1 MLLAGTTWN
10 WILIQATIF
19 QDLAIKLEPLNAKIP
34 QVGLAIWRESHD
46 NIILWYPTPRNALSV
61 RWSVRPSRFLPP
73 SNAHAHQSNVWA
85 YALDFWNFLEEEEDD
100 DDEEEQ
106 EEDNDNENNKEEEED
121 NDNNKEEEE
130 DNNNN
135 NDDKDGWKE
144 EDNNNDDKDGWKE
157 EDNDNDDKEE

>member
-1 MLLAGTTWN
+1 MYKK
-10 WILIQATIF
+10 
-19 QDLAIKLEPLNAKIP
+19 DL
-34 QVGLAIWRESHD
+34 QTY
-46 NIILWYPTPRNALSV
+46 YPTPRNALFV
-61 RWSVRPSRFLPP
+61 RSSVRPSRFLPP

-121 NDNNKEEEE
+121 NDNDNNKEEEE

-135 NDDKDGWKE
+135 NNNDKDG
-144 EDNNNDDKDGWKE
+144 
-157 EDNDNDDKEE
+157 